1 MKASSWRNH
10 RLLRGSMTSAAAVA
24 LVAIGVP
31 AAALASHTGSH
42 PQPNIGSGYP
52 PPGGIY
58 APFTNCPL
66 YNPVIQEAVTF
77 TACVGADAT
86 TGSITLGSIVTPV
99 LRAVNVQFGFYAG
112 AGQTYYADVLPPIAG
127 VSAQLST
134 QPDLIPDSLTTALGC
149 STATNSV
156 VVNLCTKAENFGGRY
171 LDVYALAQSDGAI
184 TNFSLLNWTQPVKFK
199 LINPLLGNHCYIG
212 SLGNPVMLQPQLTLN
227 SAKIEPDPNPTK
239 HPDTEVLATQASAT
253 ATGFSVPGVT
263 GCGPGG
269 VANIPIDE
277 ALDAGSGLP
286 AASGNSLTLTGS
298 FDIAV
303 CSAAGDSSL
312 TQPQN
317 NAKILLSAF
326 ADSTK
331 SGGPEAAS
339 HVISGAALHKFLKH
353 LGAP

>member
-1 MKASSWRNH
+1 VS
-10 RLLRGSMTSAAAVA
+10 
-24 LVAIGVP
+24 
-31 AAALASHTGSH
+31 
-42 PQPNIGSGYP
+42 
-52 PPGGIY
+52 
-58 APFTNCPL
+58 
-66 YNPVIQEAVTF
+66 F

-99 LRAVNVQFGFYAG
+99 LRAVNVQFGFYTG

-134 QPDLIPDSLTTALGC
+134 QPDLIPDSLTTVLGC
-149 STATNSV
+149 STATNNV
-156 VVNLCTKAENFGGRY
+156 VKTLCTKAENFGGKY

-199 LINPLLGNHCYIG
+199 LISPLLGNHCYIG
-212 SLGNPVMLQPQLTLN
+212 SLGTPVMLQPQLSLN

-269 VANIPIDE
+269 VANIPVDE

-303 CSAAGDSSL
+303 CSAAGDSTL

-326 ADSTK
+326 AASTK
-331 SGGPEAAS
+331 SGGPEAPS
-339 HVISGAALHKFLKH
+339 RVISGAALHKFLKH